1 MNQFLSGG
9 FAYMVKMIKAL
20 QIMVHLPMMRII
32 FPANVT
38 TFVSILIP
46 IVMFDVLENEYGL
59 DTSLFVEYDD
69 EKQEE
74 L

>member
-1 MNQFLSGG
+1 
-9 FAYMVKMIKAL
+9 MVKMIKAL
-20 QIMVHLPMMRII
+20 QIMVHLPMMRVI

-59 DTSLFVEYDD
+59 DTSLFVKYDD
-69 EKQEE
+69 DK
-74 L
+74 